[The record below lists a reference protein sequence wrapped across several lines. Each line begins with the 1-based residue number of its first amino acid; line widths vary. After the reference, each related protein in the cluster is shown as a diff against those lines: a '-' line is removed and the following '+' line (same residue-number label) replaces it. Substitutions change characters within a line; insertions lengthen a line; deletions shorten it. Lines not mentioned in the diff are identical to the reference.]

1 MTASPV
7 ARLEPLPPKPRGDAG
22 RLRVLGAAGL
32 AKADTVRA
40 RPPGRLGALSV
51 LLLQKAT
58 SPRFTTLTGLRPGPA
73 QFGHSDPYA
82 ELWWNDLRLGSTV
95 TFSACGPPSL
105 FIRGVVRGGVRGVTF
120 SA

>member
-40 RPPGRLGALSV
+40 RRA
-51 LLLQKAT
+51 AR
-58 SPRFTTLTGLRPGPA
+58 PRFTTLTGRA